1 MIPQV
6 NKIAVFHNCDLV
18 GSLQMTPDGRSCA
31 FEYSREWLAKGFTLS
46 PLELPLTS
54 GIVFS
59 EPDKFDRNFAV
70 FEDSMP
76 DGYGLYLIDRMLRK
90 LGLQLRNL
98 TPLQRLA
105 IVGSSGMGALR
116 YEPTVNLDSV
126 RSGVSIDEL
135 DEIQKKALE
144 ILSEKGEGDESLLYY
159 NSANSGGARPKI
171 VMADSDGSHWLV
183 KFRHTY
189 DSAEIGREEFLYMNT
204 AAKCGINVPRTR
216 LLKDRYFA
224 IERFD
229 IENGKGVHVVTAAAL
244 LKSDFRNQD
253 VDYTNLLSL
262 TVYLSHD
269 PVQVEEM

>member
-6 NKIAVFHNCDLV
+6 NKITVFHNSDLV
-18 GSLQMTPDGRSCA
+18 GILQMTSDGRLCV

-90 LGLQLRNL
+90 SGFQLRNL
-98 TPLQRLA
+98 TPLQKLA

-116 YEPTVNLDSV
+116 YKPTVNLDSV
-126 RSGVSIDEL
+126 RTGVSVEEL
-135 DEIQKKALE
+135 DDIQRKALE
-144 ILSEKGEGDESLLYY
+144 ILAEKGEGDESLLYY

-171 VMADSDGSHWLV
+171 VMA
-183 KFRHTY
+183 
-189 DSAEIGREEFLYMNT
+189 
-204 AAKCGINVPRTR
+204 
-216 LLKDRYFA
+216 
-224 IERFD
+224 
-229 IENGKGVHVVTAAAL
+229 
-244 LKSDFRNQD
+244 
-253 VDYTNLLSL
+253 
-262 TVYLSHD
+262 
-269 PVQVEEM
+269 